1 MIIGALP
8 HLAVGRPARVSGMAV
23 RLLCV
28 ACVAYIFRPLAS
40 NSAVERHW
48 GLAVT
53 LMTALTVLALLLE
66 AVLTAL
72 LRVDEQ
78 RARFRVAL
86 VDEMRV
92 QLPLGAAVGA
102 SALLIA
108 FAAEVMGLAALAV
121 FTAPLLVTQVAF
133 RRYAGIR
140 ATYLQTVR
148 ALAKVTEIGGYVEAG
163 HSERVSRLAVAIGRE
178 LGIHEPQLL
187 ELEYAALMH
196 DIGQLS
202 LHDPIP
208 GGATVLVSRQDQQRI
223 AELGAD
229 VIQQAQVLGSVAE
242 IVRRQNEPY
251 RDTDH
256 AAHGRAGLAEP
267 SRPPLSSRIIKA
279 ANAFDDLVGSS
290 LDPGRAQA
298 AVQRLRLDTASEAQR
313 ERLAALATEF
323 DQSVREIGQG
333 TQEDLEAHDRDRRR
347 ALHEVADR
355 LRHRERELTERVA
368 AEEAEAIQRIQ
379 AGFADIERRQL
390 DQLKRVVERTANTF
404 SEAVSQQ
411 FDVVIK
417 SAREDAAQR
426 LSREL
431 DRAVAHFAKEA
442 QGVLAERLAHVADA
456 GGQRLERKLSEIGNT
471 LEHERDELVGELQ
484 RRIGDAEV
492 ALRSQ
497 VQALAADAEAERTV
511 LNARLQDLQRR
522 IDDALN
528 EAGTR
533 LSPTFRGS

>member
-1 MIIGALP
+1 MSHRRHEPRRHRWQIRDSGQLLLVVAAGVWLVAAVAQTAAGGLKDPRIAVAFGALIAFGEVLRLNLPGDRETAPIAFAGALAYALLISVSTHVVHYSAEQVVTVAAIGMIIGALP
-8 HLAVGRPARVSGMAV
+8 HLAVGRPARVSGMSV

-28 ACVAYIFRPLAS
+28 ACVAYIFRPLAGHF
-40 NSAVERHW
+40 AADRHM
-48 GLAVT
+48 GLAFS
-53 LMTALTVLALLLE
+53 LMTSLAAFALLLE

-148 ALAKVTEIGGYVEAG
+148 ALAKVTEIGGYVEPG

-202 LHDPIP
+202 LPEPIP
-208 GGATVLVSRQDQQRI
+208 GGATVLASRQDQQRI

-251 RDTDH
+251 RDVDNGPNGSAVY
-256 AAHGRAGLAEP
+256 AAHTVPAA
-267 SRPPLSSRIIKA
+267 PPLSSRIIKA

-290 LDPGRAQA
+290 LDPGRAA
-298 AVQRLRLDTASEAQR
+298 TAVQRLRLEVASEYDP
-313 ERLAALATEF
+313 AT
-323 DQSVREIGQG
+323 V
-333 TQEDLEAHDRDRRR
+333 EA
-347 ALHEVADR
+347 
-355 LRHRERELTERVA
+355 
-368 AEEAEAIQRIQ
+368 
-379 AGFADIERRQL
+379 
-390 DQLKRVVERTANTF
+390 
-404 SEAVSQQ
+404 
-411 FDVVIK
+411 
-417 SAREDAAQR
+417 
-426 LSREL
+426 LSR
-431 DRAVAHFAKEA
+431 V
-442 QGVLAERLAHVADA
+442 
-456 GGQRLERKLSEIGNT
+456 IN
-471 LEHERDELVGELQ
+471 
-484 RRIGDAEV
+484 RRSFM
-492 ALRSQ
+492 L
-497 VQALAADAEAERTV
+497 
-511 LNARLQDLQRR
+511 
-522 IDDALN
+522 
-528 EAGTR
+528 
-533 LSPTFRGS
+533 

>member
-1 MIIGALP
+1 MTSRRHELRRYPWQVQDSGQLLLVAAAGVWLVAAVAQTAAEGLRDPRIAIAFGALIAFGEVLRLNLPGDRETAPIGFAGALAYALLIKVGTHVVQHPAEQVVTVATIGMIIGALP
-8 HLAVGRPARVSGMAV
+8 HLAVGRPARVSGMAA
-23 RLLCV
+23 RLLCI
-28 ACVAYIFRPLAS
+28 ACVAYIFRPLAG
-40 NSAVERHW
+40 NSILERNW
-48 GLAVT
+48 GLAFT
-53 LMTALTVLALLLE
+53 LMTLLAVLALLLE

-78 RARFRVAL
+78 QARFRVAL

-102 SALLIA
+102 SALLIS
-108 FAAEVMGLAALAV
+108 FAAEVMGLYSLAV

-202 LHDPIP
+202 LRDPIP

-251 RDTDH
+251 RDVEGAVNGHT
-256 AAHGRAGLAEP
+256 APRPRSGPPPPGPRLPGPRPPEP
-267 SRPPLSSRIIKA
+267 RLPGPRPPGPRPPGPPLSSRIIKA

-290 LDPGRAQA
+290 LDPGRAAA
-298 AVQRLRLDTASEAQR
+298 AVQRLRLDTASEYDPATV
-313 ERLAALATEF
+313 EAL
-323 DQSVREIGQG
+323 S
-333 TQEDLEAHDRDRRR
+333 
-347 ALHEVADR
+347 
-355 LRHRERELTERVA
+355 
-368 AEEAEAIQRIQ
+368 
-379 AGFADIERRQL
+379 
-390 DQLKRVVERTANTF
+390 RVVN
-404 SEAVSQQ
+404 
-411 FDVVIK
+411 
-417 SAREDAAQR
+417 
-426 LSREL
+426 
-431 DRAVAHFAKEA
+431 
-442 QGVLAERLAHVADA
+442 
-456 GGQRLERKLSEIGNT
+456 
-471 LEHERDELVGELQ
+471 
-484 RRIGDAEV
+484 RRS
-492 ALRSQ
+492 L
-497 VQALAADAEAERTV
+497 L
-511 LNARLQDLQRR
+511 L
-522 IDDALN
+522 
-528 EAGTR
+528 
-533 LSPTFRGS
+533 

>member
-1 MIIGALP
+1 MTERRYELGRFPWQVRDSGLLLLVAAAGVVLVASVAQTAVGGVRDPRIAVAFGVLIAFGEVLRLNLPGDRETAPIAMAGALAYALLIRVGVHPVQQSAEQVVTITAIGMIVGALP
-8 HLAVGRPARVSGMAV
+8 HLAVGRPAKVSSMAT

-28 ACVAYIFRPLAS
+28 AFVAVIFRPLAG
-40 NSAVERHW
+40 NGAVARDW
-48 GLAVT
+48 GLAFS
-53 LMTALTVLALLLE
+53 LMISLTVVALLLE

-72 LRVDEQ
+72 MRVDEQ

-148 ALAKVTEIGGYVEAG
+148 ALAKVTEIGGYVEPG

-202 LHDPIP
+202 LQDPIP
-208 GGATVLVSRQDQQRI
+208 GGATVLASRQDQQRI

-251 RDTDH
+251 RGLEVSHEGFSGRTGH
-256 AAHGRAGLAEP
+256 AGHPGRVGDSTP
-267 SRPPLSSRIIKA
+267 SGPPMSSRIIKA

-290 LDPGRAQA
+290 LDPARAAA
-298 AVQRLRLDTASEAQR
+298 AVQQLRLDTASEYDPGTV
-313 ERLAALATEF
+313 EAL
-323 DQSVREIGQG
+323 S
-333 TQEDLEAHDRDRRR
+333 
-347 ALHEVADR
+347 
-355 LRHRERELTERVA
+355 
-368 AEEAEAIQRIQ
+368 
-379 AGFADIERRQL
+379 
-390 DQLKRVVERTANTF
+390 RVVSRR
-404 SEAVSQQ
+404 S
-411 FDVVIK
+411 VI
-417 SAREDAAQR
+417 Q
-426 LSREL
+426 
-431 DRAVAHFAKEA
+431 
-442 QGVLAERLAHVADA
+442 
-456 GGQRLERKLSEIGNT
+456 
-471 LEHERDELVGELQ
+471 
-484 RRIGDAEV
+484 
-492 ALRSQ
+492 
-497 VQALAADAEAERTV
+497 
-511 LNARLQDLQRR
+511 
-522 IDDALN
+522 
-528 EAGTR
+528 
-533 LSPTFRGS
+533 P